1 MLGKMDCKTVWT
13 SFGIILGDEF
23 DLDMGFV
30 FDNEGKLIGEAF
42 AGSAFVRVLILNVGP
57 NNEKKCMSF
66 IVCNL
71 IFK

>member
-1 MLGKMDCKTVWT
+1 
-13 SFGIILGDEF
+13 
-23 DLDMGFV
+23 MGFV